1 MKGIKLFSSPGCHL
15 CELGEEVLLRV
26 QTTYKFEI
34 EIVDI
39 SSSEELVEKYGIM
52 IPVLLNTENGKHLYW
67 PFNAEE
73 IIFLLNP

>member
-15 CELGEEVLLRV
+15 CELGEEILFRV
-26 QTTYKFEI
+26 QNTYKFQI

-39 SSSEELVEKYGIM
+39 STSEELVEKYGIM
-52 IPVLLNTENGKHLYW
+52 IPVLLNPENGNHLYW

-73 IIFLLNP
+73 IISLLSI

>member
-15 CELGEEVLLRV
+15 CELGEEILFRV

-52 IPVLLNTENGKHLYW
+52 IPVPVSYTHLTLPTTPYV
-67 PFNAEE
+67 
-73 IIFLLNP
+73 

>member
-1 MKGIKLFSSPGCHL
+1 MKGIKLFSSSGCHL
-15 CELGEEVLLRV
+15 CELGEEILLRV

-39 SSSEELVEKYGIM
+39 SSSEDLVEKYGIM

>member
-1 MKGIKLFSSPGCHL
+1 MKEIKLFSSPGCHL
-15 CELGEEVLLRV
+15 CELWEEILFRV

-39 SSSEELVEKYGIM
+39 SSNEELVEKYGIM